1 MRDNVEYLSF
11 LDKIECPTTE
21 DINDFFRILSHL
33 LKRQANMNRWK
44 GIVPENITS
53 YANLETDE
61 YGVKLEYWHQYY
73 RITTGVRFKISSSTG
88 QFYLF
93 FKQLNLSGF
102 SDRKDGVDSLVL
114 ISGEISGK
122 NPKCKYL
129 YKGLN
134 AATSK
139 IYLQYPTSSKNA
151 PSLIEIKITPI
162 KGYSIFFQEI
172 CKFLDFIIPL
182 FSEEENTKARIATP
196 QAPEPTIS
204 SNHESFIYNFP
215 PHFLSFK
222 EDTESIEEIFN
233 KPHGITC
240 EYDEEPPF

>member
-21 DINDFFRILSHL
+21 DINDFFRMLSHL
-33 LKRQANMNRWK
+33 LKGQANMNRWK

-61 YGVKLEYWHQYY
+61 YGVKLEYWHQDY
-73 RITTGVRFKISSSTG
+73 RITTGVRFNISSSTG

-93 FKQLNLSGF
+93 FKQLNLSRF
-102 SDRKDGVDSLVL
+102 SDSKDGADSLFL
-114 ISGEISGK
+114 ISGEICGK

-129 YKGLN
+129 YKGIY

-139 IYLQYPTSSKNA
+139 IYLQYPTASKIT
-151 PSLIEIKITPI
+151 PSLIEIKITPQN
-162 KGYSIFFQEI
+162 GYPIFFYEV

-182 FSEEENTKARIATP
+182 FYEEENTKAGIATP
-196 QAPEPTIS
+196 QDLKPTIS
-204 SNHESFIYNFP
+204 SNHESFIYNFH

-240 EYDEEPPF
+240 GYDEEPPF